1 MAFAVELHRK
11 MVCFCFFF
19 KLTLYMSS
27 DPIPTVLDLCED
39 VSVVVRRIERNRIL
53 LLEAT

>member
-19 KLTLYMSS
+19 KLTLYISS

-39 VSVVVRRIERNRIL
+39 VSVVV
-53 LLEAT
+53 LE